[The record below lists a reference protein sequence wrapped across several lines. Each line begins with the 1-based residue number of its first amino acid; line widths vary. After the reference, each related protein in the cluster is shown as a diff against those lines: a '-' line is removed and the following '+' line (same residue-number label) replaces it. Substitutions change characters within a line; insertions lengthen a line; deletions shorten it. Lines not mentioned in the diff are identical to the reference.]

1 MNRTIK
7 MALVAGLGL
16 AGLGFAAETA
26 SAAPMTGLDNAV
38 AHQSDLQKGVQNVR
52 YFCGPWGCRWAPG
65 PIPIGAMAT
74 AMAITVPIGIP
85 GGGDGGAAGDPL
97 TLA

>member
-26 SAAPMTGLDNAV
+26 SAAPMIGLDNAV
-38 AHQSDLQKGVQNVR
+38 AHQNDVQQGVQNAR
-52 YFCGPWGCRWAPG
+52 YVCGPWGCRWAPYPYWG
-65 PIPIGAMAT
+65 YGYGYGYYRPYWHPWGW
-74 AMAITVPIGIP
+74 GW
-85 GGGDGGAAGDPL
+85 GRRW
-97 TLA
+97 